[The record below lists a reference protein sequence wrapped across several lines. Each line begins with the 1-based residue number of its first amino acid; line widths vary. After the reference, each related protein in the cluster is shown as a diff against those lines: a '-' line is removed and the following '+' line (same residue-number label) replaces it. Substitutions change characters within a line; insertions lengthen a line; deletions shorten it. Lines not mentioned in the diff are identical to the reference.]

1 MTEPMKKLYRS
12 RSRMLGGVC
21 AGLGEYLNID
31 PTVVRILTVIILFA
45 TFWTASI
52 VYLALWLLIPEEPA
66 PLHPEVID
74 PPDYSSGQ

>member
-12 RSRMLGGVC
+12 RKRMLGGVC

-31 PTVVRILTVIILFA
+31 PTVVRILTVIIMFA
-45 TFWTASI
+45 TFWTAAI

-74 PPDYSSGQ
+74 TPDYQGEK